1 MNSRSLSRHFGVAL
15 LLAVSLIAANY
26 TYGQATTTGTSREEL
41 LTAAREIMATA
52 RYAALIT
59 TGANGRINARTM
71 DPFPPTAEMEIWFG
85 TNPRSRK
92 VRELRRNPRVTIY
105 YVDPVAQAYVSIQGT
120 ARLVNDPGEKARR
133 WKDEW
138 QPFYSDREKS
148 YLLIAVRPERL
159 ELINV
164 KTGLTGDP
172 KTWNPPTVTF
182 PGNRIQR

>member
-1 MNSRSLSRHFGVAL
+1 MKLFPYSRRFLVAFLFSASLLTV
-15 LLAVSLIAANY
+15 Y
-26 TYGQATTTGTSREEL
+26 PTYGQTTSAGNSREQL
-41 LTAAREIMATA
+41 LTTAKEIMASA

-71 DPFPPTAEMEIWFG
+71 DPFPPADDMVIWFG

-105 YVDPVAQAYVSIQGT
+105 YFDPVAQAYVSIQGI
-120 ARLVNDPGEKARR
+120 ARLVNDRAEKARR

-138 QPFYSDREKS
+138 KDFYPDREKG
-148 YLLIAVRPERL
+148 YLLIAVKPERL
-159 ELINV
+159 EVINV

-172 KTWNPPTVTF
+172 NTWDPPTVIF
-182 PGNRIQR
+182 R

>member
-1 MNSRSLSRHFGVAL
+1 MKTFRPSRRIGAL
-15 LLAVSLIAANY
+15 LFSVILLTAQSA
-26 TYGQATTTGTSREEL
+26 YGQATTGATSREQL
-41 LTAAREIMATA
+41 LTTAREIMATA

-71 DPFPPTAEMEIWFG
+71 DPFPPTAEMVIWFG

-105 YVDPVAQAYVSIQGT
+105 YVDPLAQAYVSIQGT
-120 ARLVNDPGEKARR
+120 ARLINDRAEKARH

-138 QPFYSDREKS
+138 KAFYPDREKG
-148 YLLIAVRPERL
+148 YLLIAVKPERL
-159 ELINV
+159 EVINV

-172 KTWNPPTVTF
+172 ITWDPPTVIF
-182 PGNRIQR
+182 R

>member
-1 MNSRSLSRHFGVAL
+1 MKPFPHSRRFLVVLLFSLSL
-15 LLAVSLIAANY
+15 LTVHS
-26 TYGQATTTGTSREEL
+26 TYGQVTPAGTSREQL
-41 LTAAREIMATA
+41 LTTAREIMATA

-71 DPFPPTAEMEIWFG
+71 DPFPPAADMVIWFG

-105 YVDPVAQAYVSIQGT
+105 YFDPVAQAYVSIQGT
-120 ARLVNDPGEKARR
+120 ARLVNDPAEKARR

-138 QPFYSDREKS
+138 KDFYPDRENS
-148 YLLIAVRPERL
+148 YLLIAVKPERL
-159 ELINV
+159 EVINV

-172 KTWNPPTVTF
+172 NTWAPHTVIF
-182 PGNRIQR
+182 R

>member
-1 MNSRSLSRHFGVAL
+1 MKIFRPSRRIGAL
-15 LLAVSLIAANY
+15 LFSVILLTVQSA
-26 TYGQATTTGTSREEL
+26 YGQATTGGNSREQL
-41 LTAAREIMATA
+41 LTTAREIMATA

-71 DPFPPTAEMEIWFG
+71 DPFPPTADMVIWFG

-105 YVDPVAQAYVSIQGT
+105 YVDPIAQAYVSIQGT
-120 ARLVNDPGEKARR
+120 ARLINDRAEKARH

-138 QPFYSDREKS
+138 KAFYPDREKG
-148 YLLIAVRPERL
+148 YLLIAVKPERL
-159 ELINV
+159 EVINV

-172 KTWNPPTVTF
+172 NTWDPPTVIF
-182 PGNRIQR
+182 R